1 MHPLDIHWVYA
12 LGSVAIV
19 AAFSLLGM
27 VGLALS
33 PKRLAK
39 TIPWLVS
46 LAAGAL
52 LGTAMGHLLPE
63 SIEQFGAGKKLTGLL
78 LAGFCSFF
86 LLEKLITLRSHKNG
100 HSGTHSH
107 DHLAHP
113 ETAPAD
119 GLRKPNNSLSTN
131 ILVGGAVHSFI
142 DGIAIATAYT
152 ARTNLGII
160 ATVAVLLHEGPHHVG
175 DVGIL
180 IHSGLPVRKA
190 VVLNLL
196 ASLPSFL
203 GALLV
208 LFVGTHAEGLMAAL
222 LPFTTA
228 NFLYIAGSTL
238 VPEMQQE
245 HGLSRSAVQ
254 VCLFLTGTLSMYV
267 IGGMAG

>member
-1 MHPLDIHWVYA
+1 MHPLDVHWFYA

-19 AAFSLLGM
+19 AAFSLMGM

-63 SIEQFGAGKKLTGLL
+63 SIEQFGGGKKLTGLL

-86 LLEKLITLRSHKNG
+86 LLEKLITLRANG

-113 ETAPAD
+113 ETAPPE
-119 GLRKPNNSLSTN
+119 GFRKQNHSLSTN

-152 ARTNLGII
+152 ARTNLGIV

-190 VVLNLL
+190 VLLNLV

-208 LFVGTHAEGLMAAL
+208 LFVGTHAQGLMAGL

-245 HGLSRSAVQ
+245 RGFYRSLGQFV
-254 VCLFLTGTLSMYV
+254 LFLTGTLSMYV
-267 IGGMAG
+267 IGGIAE